1 MPLTVTLKFPI
12 DPLYVLVV
20 PDAVLADTVVVPVGT
35 KFVPALSL
43 PLTLMLAVPWVM
55 VCDPLRLW
63 NVGANLLTTKVP
75 VSECVPLRLP
85 VPVTVKL

>member
-35 KFVPALSL
+35 KFVPAFSL
-43 PLTLMLAVPWVM
+43 PLTLMLAVP
-55 VCDPLRLW
+55 
-63 NVGANLLTTKVP
+63 
-75 VSECVPLRLP
+75 
-85 VPVTVKL
+85 